1 MLAGVSQAGCYAVD
15 GEEDGVGEVGAF
27 ALLVGG
33 GLLGSFVEDEGAAGG
48 AETTEQ
54 GYLEVAQGVDVGVAQ
69 ADGALEDWRGVEQG
83 FAAHDL

>member
-1 MLAGVSQAGCYAVD
+1 MLAGVSEAGGDAVD

-33 GLLGSFVEDEGAAGG
+33 GLLGGFVEDEGAADG

-69 ADGALEDWRGVEQG
+69 ANGALEDWRGVE
-83 FAAHDL
+83 